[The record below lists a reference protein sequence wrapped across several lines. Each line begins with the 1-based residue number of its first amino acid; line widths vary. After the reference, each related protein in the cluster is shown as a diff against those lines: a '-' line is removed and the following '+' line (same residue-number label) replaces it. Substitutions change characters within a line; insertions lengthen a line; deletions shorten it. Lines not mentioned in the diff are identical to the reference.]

1 MYKMEPQFLLAK
13 AKDEE
18 IAKKG
23 ECGGAVSALFKY
35 LLDQEL
41 VDGVLTLTRG
51 DDVYDG
57 IPTLL
62 ETSDDIIETCG
73 SLHCAPTMFG
83 DLISKQLAD
92 MRLAVSVKPCD
103 AMAIKE
109 LEKRH
114 QIDSDAIYKVGLNC
128 GGTVMPITA
137 QKMIEMFYDVDPKD
151 VVAEEIDKGK
161 FIIELSDGTHKAV
174 EIDELEEKGFGRRSN
189 CQRCELKIPRNAD
202 LACGNWG
209 AEPGWTFIEVVT
221 EKGRELVE
229 NARKNGYLEVKTPSE
244 KAIAIREKIEGVMIK
259 LARKFQNKYLE
270 ENYPAPS
277 NWDEYWNRC
286 IKCYA
291 CRDVCPLCFCK
302 ECDLE
307 KDFYTDENE
316 IAPDP
321 LTFQGVRLSH
331 MSFSCVNCGQCED
344 VCPMEIPLAKIY
356 QRMQKK
362 YKDETGFIAGVSEE
376 LPPLYSPEKE

>member
-1 MYKMEPQFLLAK
+1 MESQFLLAK

-18 IAKKG
+18 IATKG

-35 LLDQEL
+35 LLDQDL

-51 DDVYDG
+51 EDIYDG
-57 IPTLL
+57 IPTLV
-62 ETSDDIIETCG
+62 EDSEDIVSTCG

-83 DLISKQLAD
+83 DLISKYLTD

-103 AMAIKE
+103 AMAINE
-109 LEKRH
+109 LIKRH
-114 QIDSDAIYKVGLNC
+114 QINEDNLYKIGLNC
-128 GGTVMPITA
+128 GGAVMPISA
-137 QKMIEMFYDVDPKD
+137 QKMIEMFYDVDPSE
-151 VVAEEIDKGK
+151 VVKEEIDKGK
-161 FIIELSDGTHKAV
+161 FIIELEDGTHKSV
-174 EIDELEEKGFGRRSN
+174 EIDELEEKGFGRRIN

-221 EKGRELVE
+221 EKGAKLL
-229 NARKNGYLEVKTPSE
+229 NDAKKGGYIEVKTPSQ
-244 KAIAIREKIEGVMIK
+244 KAITIRGKIENAMIK
-259 LARKFQNKYLE
+259 LAQKYQEKYLE
-270 ENYPAPS
+270 ENYPDIE

-291 CRDVCPLCFCK
+291 CRDACSLCFCK

-307 KDFYTDENE
+307 KEFYNDEDA
-316 IAPDP
+316 IVPDP
-321 LTFQGVRLSH
+321 LTFQGVRMSH
-331 MSFSCVNCGQCED
+331 VCFSCDNGGQCED
-344 VCPMEIPLAKIY
+344 LSPMEIPLAHIFH
-356 QRMQKK
+356 RMQKK
-362 YKDETGFIAGVSEE
+362 YRDKTGFIAGVSEE

>member
-1 MYKMEPQFLLAK
+1 MKSEFLLAK
-13 AKDEE
+13 AKEEE
-18 IAKKG
+18 IAEKG

-35 LLDQEL
+35 MLDQDL
-41 VDGVLTLTRG
+41 VDGVLTLTQG

-57 IPTLL
+57 IPTLV
-62 ETSDDIIETCG
+62 EDPKDIVETCG

-83 DLISKQLAD
+83 DLISKHLND
-92 MRLAVSVKPCD
+92 IRLAVSVKPCD
-103 AMAIKE
+103 AMAINE

-114 QIDSDAIYKVGLNC
+114 QINPDTLYKIGLNC

-137 QKMIEMFYDVDPKD
+137 RKMIEIFYNVDPAD
-151 VVAEEIDKGK
+151 VVSEEIDKGK
-161 FIIELSDGTHKAV
+161 FIIELEDGTHKAV

-209 AEPGWTFIEVVT
+209 AEPGWTFIEVIT
-221 EKGRELVE
+221 EKGKELVE
-229 NARKNGYLEVKTPSE
+229 NARRNGYIEVKTPSE
-244 KAIAIREKIEGVMIK
+244 KALAIREKIEGVMIK
-259 LARKFQNKYLE
+259 LAHKFQDKYLE
-270 ENYPAPS
+270 ENYPDVE

-307 KDFYTDENE
+307 KDFYADESE
-316 IAPDP
+316 IVPDP
-321 LTFQGVRLSH
+321 LTFQGIRLSH
-331 MSFSCVNCGQCED
+331 MCFSCVNCGQCED
-344 VCPMEIPLAKIY
+344 VCPMEIPLACIFH
-356 QRMQKK
+356 RMQKK
-362 YKDETGFIAGVSEE
+362 YRDETGFIAGVSEE

>member
-1 MYKMEPQFLLAK
+1 MESQFILAK

-18 IAKKG
+18 ITNKG

-35 LLDQEL
+35 LLEQDL

-51 DDVYDG
+51 DDIYDG
-57 IPTLL
+57 IPALV
-62 ETSDDIIETCG
+62 EDSEDIVETCG

-83 DLISKQLAD
+83 DLISKYLTD

-114 QIDSDAIYKVGLNC
+114 KINEDNLYKIGLNC
-128 GGTVMPITA
+128 GGSVMPITA
-137 QKMIEMFYDVDPKD
+137 QKMIKMFYDVDPAC
-151 VVAEEIDKGK
+151 VVKEEIDKGK
-161 FIIELSDGTHKAV
+161 FIIELEDGTHKSV
-174 EIDELEEKGFGRRSN
+174 EIDELEEKGFGRRIN

-209 AEPGWTFIEVVT
+209 VEPGWTFIEIIT
-221 EKGRELVE
+221 EKGE
-229 NARKNGYLEVKTPSE
+229 NLISGAKNSGYIETKTPTE
-244 KAIAIREKIEGVMIK
+244 KAIVIRGKIENTMIK
-259 LARKFQNKYLE
+259 LAQKFQEKYLE
-270 ENYPAPS
+270 EDYPEPA

-291 CRDVCPLCFCK
+291 CRDACPLCFCN

-307 KDFYTDENE
+307 REFYNDEDE
-316 IAPDP
+316 VVPDP
-321 LTFQGVRLSH
+321 LTFQGVRMSH
-331 MSFSCVNCGQCED
+331 VCFSCVNCGQCED
-344 VCPMEIPLAKIY
+344 VCPMEIPLARIFH
-356 QRMQKK
+356 RMQKK
-362 YKDETGFIAGVSEE
+362 YRNKTGFIAGVSEE

>member
-1 MYKMEPQFLLAK
+1 MEPQFLLAK

-18 IAKKG
+18 LAKNG

-35 LLDQEL
+35 LLDQQL

-51 DDVYDG
+51 EDVYDG
-57 IPTLL
+57 IPTLV
-62 ETSDDIIETCG
+62 ENSEEIIETCG

-83 DLISKQLAD
+83 DLISKHLND
-92 MRLAVSVKPCD
+92 IRLAVSVKPCD

-114 QIDSDAIYKVGLNC
+114 QINPDAIYKIGLNC

-137 QKMIEMFYDVDPKD
+137 RKMIEMFYDVDPAE

-161 FIIELSDGTHKAV
+161 FIIELADGTHKSV

-189 CQRCELKIPRNAD
+189 CQRCQLKIPRNAD

-221 EKGRELVE
+221 EKGKDLVE
-229 NARKNGYLEVKTPSE
+229 NARKKGYIDVKTPSE
-244 KAIAIREKIEGVMIK
+244 KAIAIREKIENVMIK
-259 LARKFQNKYLE
+259 LAGKFQDKYLE
-270 ENYPAPS
+270 EDYPAPE

-291 CRDVCPLCFCK
+291 CRDVCPICFCK

-307 KDFYTDENE
+307 KDFYSDEDE

-331 MSFSCVNCGQCED
+331 MCFSCVNCGQCED
-344 VCPMEIPLAKIY
+344 VCPMEIPLALIFH
-356 QRMQKK
+356 RMQKK
-362 YKDETGFIAGVSEE
+362 YRDDTGFIAGVSEE

>member
-1 MYKMEPQFLLAK
+1 MKSQFLLVK
-13 AKDEE
+13 ARDEE
-18 IAKKG
+18 IAEKG

-35 LLDQEL
+35 LLDQDL
-41 VDGVLTLTRG
+41 VDGVLTLIRG

-62 ETSDDIIETCG
+62 ENSEDIVETCG

-83 DLISKQLAD
+83 DLISKHLD
-92 MRLAVSVKPCD
+92 DIRLAVSVKPCD

-114 QIDSDAIYKVGLNC
+114 QINPDNIYKIGLNC

-137 QKMIEMFYDVDPKD
+137 RKMIEMFYDVDPTD

-161 FIIELSDGTHKAV
+161 FIIKLADGTHKSV
-174 EIDELEEKGFGRRSN
+174 EIDELEEKGFGRRGN

-209 AEPGWTFIEVVT
+209 AEPGWTFIEVNT
-221 EKGRELVE
+221 EKGKNLVE
-229 NARKNGYLEVKTPSE
+229 NAKQNGRIDVKIPSE
-244 KAIAIREKIEGVMIK
+244 KAITIREKIEQVMIK
-259 LARKFQNKYLE
+259 LARKFQDKYLE
-270 ENYPAPS
+270 ENYPNVE

-302 ECDLE
+302 DCDLE
-307 KDFYTDENE
+307 KDFYTDSNE

-321 LTFQGVRLSH
+321 LTFQGVRMSH

-344 VCPMEIPLAKIY
+344 VCPMEIPLARIFHK
-356 QRMQKK
+356 MQKK
-362 YKDETGFIAGVSEE
+362 YRNETGFIAGVSEE
-376 LPPLYSPEKE
+376 LPPLYSPEKG